1 MQDIRIG
8 FYHGSIKAVEDGE
21 SWKLMV
27 LGAPYGWDKDGERF
41 NEQTNFMLDIGES
54 RPAIYFHG
62 LNQAA
67 NGPAET
73 PEVIGKA
80 TAVKRDAEGLWFEV
94 VLDKANKFAKRVW
107 EAAKKG
113 IAKAS
118 SGAINHLVRDM
129 PDGTISV
136 WPIGELSLIDEG
148 MYRHPANP
156 RAVAMPIKSLFE
168 SIKTDIPQAF
178 SETEKVEEI
187 AEPVE
192 ETKEVSSDTTYS
204 DTQTLIKDIE
214 MEDTEKQALTAEI
227 SKAVIDALAAKAEAE
242 KAEAEKVAAIKA
254 EAKKEAEE
262 EYKAKLE
269 PAIKGGFAVK
279 KVTKRGFSDED
290 KESFKRWMRTGDDVA
305 AKAALQEDT
314 TTEGGYAVPN
324 DFLQEFIAKRNV
336 VSGVRRAGVRVLQ
349 TSRDYMDIAVEDT
362 SSTTFVRSAEEAAV
376 DENEVNMKQTQI
388 HVHKFTKLVKVSQEF
403 LADEAANV
411 EEFVLADLAVKA
423 AMTEDRY
430 VINGSGTNQH
440 LGVMAL
446 VSTECNWL
454 DFDSTGNITADEIPE
469 LLYKINSAYR
479 ANASWFMHNDI
490 EGYLRKI
497 RDTSL
502 FAFQP
507 IADMA
512 SGLAQW
518 SQLLGRP
525 VFNEANM
532 TSSLATGN
540 QVICIGD
547 FSKYAL
553 VERAGLVVSRNPYL
567 YEGNGQ
573 VGIFAHIRQGGA
585 PMVYEAFAIGEMG

>member
-1 MQDIRIG
+1 MADIRIG
-8 FYHGSIKAVEDGE
+8 FYHGSIKAIEDGD

-41 NEQTNFMLDIGES
+41 DQNTNFMLDIGES

-62 LNQAA
+62 LNQSA
-67 NGPAET
+67 NGPAEI

-80 TAVKRDAEGLWFEV
+80 TAVKRDSEGLWFEV
-94 VLDKANKFAKRVW
+94 TLDKMNKFAKRVW

-168 SIKTDIPQAF
+168 TIETEVPQAF
-178 SETEKVEEI
+178 EQD

-192 ETKEVSSDTTYS
+192 TVEQSGTQEISVIE
-204 DTQTLIKDIE
+204 DTQTLVKDIE
-214 MEDTEKQALTAEI
+214 MEDTEKKELIEESVKAAL
-227 SKAVIDALAAKAEAE
+227 DAIAAKAEAE
-242 KAEAEKVAAIKA
+242 KVEADKVSAIKA

-279 KVTKRGFSDED
+279 KVTKLGFADED
-290 KESFKRWMRTGDDVA
+290 KQAFNRGLRNGDTVA
-305 AKAALQEDT
+305 MKAALQEDT
-314 TTEGGYAVPN
+314 TTEGGFAVPN
-324 DFLQEFIAKRNV
+324 DFLDEFIAKRNV
-336 VSGVRRAGVRVLQ
+336 ISGVRQAGVRVMQ
-349 TSRDYMDIAVEDT
+349 TARDYVDTAVEDT
-362 SSTTFVRSAEEAAV
+362 STTTFVRTAEEANF
-376 DENEVNMKQTQI
+376 DQNEVNMKQVQI
-388 HVHKFTKLVKVSQEF
+388 RVHKFTKLTKVSMEF
-403 LADEAANV
+403 LEDESANV
-411 EEFVLADLAVKA
+411 EEFILRDFAEKA
-423 AMTEDRY
+423 AQTEDRY
-430 VINGSGTNQH
+430 VINGTGTNQH
-440 LGVMAL
+440 KGIMSLD
-446 VSTECNWL
+446 STEANWL

-469 LLYKINSAYR
+469 LLYKLKSGYR
-479 ANASWFMHNDI
+479 ANASWWMHNDV

-497 RDTSL
+497 RDTSM

-507 IADMA
+507 IMNLAE
-512 SGLAQW
+512 GLSQW
-518 SQLLGRP
+518 NQLLGRP
-525 VFNEANM
+525 LYNEANM
-532 TSSLATGN
+532 DGSLGTGD
-540 QVICIGD
+540 QVIMVGD
-547 FSKYAL
+547 LSKYLL
-553 VERAGLVVSRNPYL
+553 VERKGLTVSRNPYL
-567 YEGNGQ
+567 YELSGQ

-585 PMVYEAFAIGEMG
+585 PLIYEAFAIGEMG